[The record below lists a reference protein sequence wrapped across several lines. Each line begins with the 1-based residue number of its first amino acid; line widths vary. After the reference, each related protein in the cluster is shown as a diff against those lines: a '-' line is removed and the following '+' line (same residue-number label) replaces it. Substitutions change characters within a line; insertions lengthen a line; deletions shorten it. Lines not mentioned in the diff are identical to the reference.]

1 MPYWEAQTY
10 YGLVALAPD
19 GSKMVVRVRTEEC
32 TVWRTSPP
40 SRLAA
45 LENSSRGRLQ
55 GVMSGDTLRFAA
67 TPVDPPVDWD
77 TLYKRQVQEPTQHQ
91 CTVWDTS
98 SGRVV
103 DSFELWGTVHTMSH
117 DGSVVVCKSKP
128 HSNAVHIYNRRT
140 KTHVGLLESRWVQG
154 CAVSRDN
161 RMVCTTHST
170 CWMLWD
176 AATGERIYH
185 VITDT
190 RFDVRCVFS
199 LDGSRVAIATNGIC
213 DIWHTANPRPELRIR
228 ATTRSAPV
236 ALAFSS
242 DGGRLAV
249 LDRDGVTVLF
259 CASTGARREQT
270 LIAFPAYGADTNNI
284 RYLAAFSA
292 DASTLTVVGH
302 GYMCIQQIRADVV
315 LLFEAVRAC
324 RRKAHFP
331 PPEVVAAILKLH
343 HS

>member
-1 MPYWEAQTY
+1 MY

-19 GSKMVVRVRTEEC
+19 GSKMVVRVHTEEC
-32 TVWRTSPP
+32 TVWSTSPP
-40 SRLAA
+40 SRVAA
-45 LENSSRGRLQ
+45 LEKSSQGRLQ
-55 GVMSGDTLRFAA
+55 GVTSGDTLRFAA
-67 TPVDPPVDWD
+67 TLVDPPVDWD
-77 TLYKRQVQEPTQHQ
+77 TPYKRQVQEPTHRQ

-103 DSFELWGTVHTMSH
+103 DSFELWGTVHAMSH
-117 DGSVVVCKSKP
+117 DGGVVVCKSKP
-128 HSNAVHIYNRRT
+128 FSNAVYIYSRRT
-140 KTHVGLLESRWVQG
+140 KTRVSLPDSRWVQG

-176 AATGERIYH
+176 AASGQRIYH
-185 VITDT
+185 VMTDT
-190 RFDVRCVFS
+190 KFDVRCAFS
-199 LDGSRVAIATNGIC
+199 PDGTRVAIASKGIC
-213 DIWHTANPRPELRIR
+213 YTWHTANLRPELRIR
-228 ATTRSAPV
+228 TSTRSAPV

-242 DGGRLAV
+242 DGSRLAV
-249 LDRDGVTVLF
+249 LNHDGVTVLF
-259 CASTGARREQT
+259 CASTGARRQQT
-270 LIAFPAYGADTNNI
+270 RMAFPAYGADASDI

-292 DASTLTVVGH
+292 DASTLTVAGH
-302 GYMCIQQIRADVV
+302 GYLCVQQVRADAV
-315 LLFEAVRAC
+315 LLFEAVRAR